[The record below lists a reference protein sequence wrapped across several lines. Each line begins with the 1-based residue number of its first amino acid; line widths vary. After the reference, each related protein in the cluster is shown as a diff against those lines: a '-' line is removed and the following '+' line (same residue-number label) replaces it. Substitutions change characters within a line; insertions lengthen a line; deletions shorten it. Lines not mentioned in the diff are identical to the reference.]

1 MDKTLE
7 NELLHKVWPFTYKLY
22 EQGIIAAKLGSNA
35 STFASR
41 DDRSLDVKIDTLY
54 KFGQVELGCSAV
66 AEVDVSLMD
75 GEYLDDWFLKLSKA
89 PRDMLCLQVAKNP
102 AKMNHLRTFG
112 LIVIGSN
119 LEVLIMDF
127 PYHCS
132 ISRVTRSSRFSF
144 PNNVAEIAIE
154 FIPLLEIVF
163 KLKQAMLENVK
174 TLGKKSAR
182 QLHFLLKTMTKK
194 IMFLFHFSKIR
205 NNPFA

>member
-1 MDKTLE
+1 
-7 NELLHKVWPFTYKLY
+7 
-22 EQGIIAAKLGSNA
+22 
-35 STFASR
+35 
-41 DDRSLDVKIDTLY
+41 
-54 KFGQVELGCSAV
+54 
-66 AEVDVSLMD
+66 
-75 GEYLDDWFLKLSKA
+75 
-89 PRDMLCLQVAKNP
+89 
-102 AKMNHLRTFG
+102 
-112 LIVIGSN
+112 
-119 LEVLIMDF
+119 MDF

-132 ISRVTRSSRFSF
+132 ISRVTRSSRLSF